1 MSLAQINESYE
12 LRNERLDFIPENF
25 KKGITSVSTA
35 SELDLKPISWGFS
48 TAKTALWRFPSL
60 HGVVLSSKPVSVKI
74 SRGET
79 LFFAEN
85 ENLGL
90 YATGESRDDAIRAFC
105 EQLIHFYKHYK
116 GLKWNRVTG
125 EAYRLKEIYEKLFRE
140 IRK

>member
-1 MSLAQINESYE
+1 MNVAQINESYE

-25 KKGITSVSTA
+25 ERGITSVLTA

-48 TAKTALWRFPSL
+48 TAKTPLWRFPSSQ
-60 HGVVLSSKPVSVKI
+60 GVVLSSKPVSVKI

-79 LFFAEN
+79 LFLAEN

-90 YATGESRDDAIRAFC
+90 YATGASRDDAIHAFC
-105 EQLIHFYKHYK
+105 EQLVHFYKHYK
-116 GLKWNRVTG
+116 KLGWNRVTG
-125 EAYRLKEIYEKLFRE
+125 EAYRLKEIYENFFRE

>member
-12 LRNERLDFIPENF
+12 LRDERLGFIPENF
-25 KKGITSVSTA
+25 SRGVIDTSTGLEDNVKPWRWGST
-35 SELDLKPISWGFS
+35 IV
-48 TAKTALWRFPSL
+48 KTPLWRFTSPKSE
-60 HGVVLSSKPVSVKI
+60 VISKKPVLVKI
-74 SRGET
+74 SKGES

-90 YATGESRDDAIRAFC
+90 YATGESRDDATRAFC
-105 EQLIHFYKHYK
+105 EQLMHFYKHYK

>member
-12 LRNERLDFIPENF
+12 LRDERLGFIPENF
-25 KKGITSVSTA
+25 SRGVIDTSTGLEDNVKPWRWGST
-35 SELDLKPISWGFS
+35 IV
-48 TAKTALWRFPSL
+48 KTPLWRFTSPKSE
-60 HGVVLSSKPVSVKI
+60 VISKKPVLVKI
-74 SRGET
+74 SKGES

-105 EQLIHFYKHYK
+105 EQLMHFYKHYK